1 MIDEG
6 KRVIVGLREKP
17 EDEHVVGF
25 EIVLDETGELPEVII
40 FDTWFLSARATQT
53 SMSPAPRPFER
64 AAPRSACRSSAS
76 TTTRG
81 EHNA

>member
-40 FDTWFLSARATQT
+40 FDTWVFKREGDTDQYVACTAAVRAGGAAFGV
-53 SMSPAPRPFER
+53 PLKRVYYHER
-64 AAPRSACRSSAS
+64 
-76 TTTRG
+76 
-81 EHNA
+81 